1 MEWGIIVN
9 NLFGLGLT
17 IFMGFFAWE
26 TTKMVSEQRKKDR
39 SKK

>member
-1 MEWGIIVN
+1 MECGEIVN
-9 NLFGLGLT
+9 NLFALGIT